1 MVERKVSKSHA
12 LVFRTV
18 IAEVFAPWELASLLL
33 SVREEGVAIIRAEEA
48 TVLVVDDDPGP
59 REALGLVLEHD
70 FRVLFAQNGREALGV
85 LARNVV
91 DVVTLDLQMPGLTGE
106 QTLALLRETDPDV
119 QVIIVTGHSSLETA
133 IAALRLRA
141 FDYIS
146 KPFEAR
152 KVRAL
157 VKNAV
162 EECAERRAKTD
173 RVKMLLEPAESIL
186 DVAEDLVAASA
197 PLPERDRV
205 KIENLRRNA
214 EALLDELRGPAGRV
228 RTSMAI

>member
-1 MVERKVSKSHA
+1 
-12 LVFRTV
+12 
-18 IAEVFAPWELASLLL
+18 
-33 SVREEGVAIIRAEEA
+33 VAIIKAHG

-70 FRVLFAQNGREALGV
+70 CRVLFAQSGREALGC
-85 LARNVV
+85 LARHAV
-91 DVVTLDLQMPGLTGE
+91 DVVTLDLQMPGLSGE
-106 QTLALLRETDPDV
+106 QTLALMRETDPDV
-119 QVIIVTGHSSLETA
+119 QVIIVTGHSSLDTA
-133 IAALRLRA
+133 VAALRLRA

-146 KPFEAR
+146 KPFDAR

-157 VKNAV
+157 VKSAV
-162 EECAERRAKTD
+162 VERAERRAKTD

-197 PLPERDRV
+197 PLPERERA

-214 EALLDELRGPAGRV
+214 AALLEELRWPAGRV